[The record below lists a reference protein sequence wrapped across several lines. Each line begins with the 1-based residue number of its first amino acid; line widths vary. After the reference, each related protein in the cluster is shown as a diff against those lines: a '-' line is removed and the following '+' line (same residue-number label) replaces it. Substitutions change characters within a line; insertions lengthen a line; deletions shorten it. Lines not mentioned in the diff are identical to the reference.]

1 MAIPLSTLHPY
12 TYEFDATV
20 THIAEDGGVEFDK
33 TYFYATGGG
42 QPNDT
47 GIVKRND
54 EEFIVVDVRK
64 RDGHILHYLDRQGLE
79 AGDAVHGIIDKD
91 RREKHRRMHTATHV
105 LCAVLEKKEGAVITG
120 NQIGTEKTRV
130 DFSLEQYDAAKIPS
144 YFDEA
149 NRIIASNLPMRKFS
163 TTRDELMKNPA
174 LVKLAMGFPEG
185 VKDVHMVEIG
195 DYDLQPCGGTH
206 VDSLS
211 EIGTLVFEKAESKGK
226 NNRRISFT
234 LAAP

>member
-1 MAIPLSTLHPY
+1 MAVPLSTLHPY

-20 THIAEDGGVEFDK
+20 THVAEDGGVQFDK

-54 EEFIVVDVRK
+54 EEFRVVDVKK
-64 RDGHILHYLDRQGLE
+64 RDGHILHYLDKPGLE
-79 AGDAVHGIIDKD
+79 TGDEIHGIIDQE

-105 LCAVLEKKEGAVITG
+105 LCAVLEKKENAVITG
-120 NQIGTEKTRV
+120 NQIGLEKTRI
-130 DFSLEQYDAAKIPS
+130 DFSLEHYDPEKIPS
-144 YFDEA
+144 YFEEA
-149 NRIIASNLPMRKFS
+149 NRLIKSNMHVRKFV
-163 TTRDELMKNPA
+163 TTRDELLKNPK

-185 VKDVHMVEIG
+185 VKDVHMIEIG

-211 EIGTLVFEKAESKGK
+211 EIGTLLFEKSESKGK

-234 LAAP
+234 LT